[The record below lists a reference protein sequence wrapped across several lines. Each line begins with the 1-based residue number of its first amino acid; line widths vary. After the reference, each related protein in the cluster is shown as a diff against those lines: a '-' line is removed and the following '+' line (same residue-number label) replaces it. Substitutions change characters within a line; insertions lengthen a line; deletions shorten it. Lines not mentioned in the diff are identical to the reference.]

1 MRGAMMT
8 TAMGGK
14 NLFKSLA
21 LEDGESAARRQE
33 LRRRKTA
40 ASMKRSAGEEK
51 VYANERGKRSSK
63 VKQVRRRRRGGAG
76 VGGGKPSKTG
86 ETLHQHPAGAET
98 HRRRAARGTRASRS
112 RWASA
117 GSCGSWCLWSCSW
130 RPSSPEPRRRSR
142 CLTVDGNI
150 GKRAGVRGGEGRGKS
165 ITEKL
170 EVKEEQRLVGVF
182 LL

>member
-1 MRGAMMT
+1 MT
-8 TAMGGK
+8 TTMGGM
-14 NLFKSLA
+14 NLFQSLA

-33 LRRRKTA
+33 LRRRRTA
-40 ASMKRSAGEEK
+40 ASMERSAGEEK

-63 VKQVRRRRRGGAG
+63 FKQVRGRRPREGGRE
-76 VGGGKPSKTG
+76 KKTFQSRDV
-86 ETLHQHPAGAET
+86 TSTSASCLAGAET

-142 CLTVDGNI
+142 CLTVGGNT
-150 GKRAGVRGGEGRGKS
+150 AGEGEGEGMGK
-165 ITEKL
+165 EN
-170 EVKEEQRLVGVF
+170 Q
-182 LL
+182 